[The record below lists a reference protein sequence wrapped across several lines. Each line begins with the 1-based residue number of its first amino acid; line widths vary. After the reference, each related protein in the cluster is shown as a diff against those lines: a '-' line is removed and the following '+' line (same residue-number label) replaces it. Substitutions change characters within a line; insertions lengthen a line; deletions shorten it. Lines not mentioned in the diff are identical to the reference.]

1 MTTVNQIETIRDTV
15 KGLVDRAE
23 IICNDDAEDYELESV
38 KTAVLISLTGDDF
51 NNHGFSNATEIE
63 RKVELM
69 VLSKS
74 YYSKTENYNLLTLID
89 RITSKI
95 KNVIPDGNSTQI
107 QIESRKILR
116 KKNDLFRATISIN
129 YKCDQFN

>member
-1 MTTVNQIETIRDTV
+1 MTTINQIEAIRDTL
-15 KGLVDRAE
+15 KGLVDKVE
-23 IICNDDAEDYELESV
+23 IICNDDAEEYELEAV
-38 KTAVLISLTGDDF
+38 KSAVLISLTGDDF
-51 NNHGFSNATEIE
+51 NNHGFNNATDID
-63 RKVELM
+63 RNVELM

-89 RITSKI
+89 RIAAKI

-116 KKNDLFRATISIN
+116 KKNDIFRATILIN

>member
-1 MTTVNQIETIRDTV
+1 MTTVNQIETIRDTL
-15 KGLVDRAE
+15 KGLVDRVE
-23 IICNDDAEDYELESV
+23 ILCNDDAEDYELEAV